1 MKHAADEARRRRQE
15 EEAKYEEAR
24 ARAKAKADEM
34 AKRADEAKLA
44 KEKEEQVAKEK
55 EELAQQELEAIR
67 VKEREEAEAERLAN
81 LPTTV
86 KEFGNPNLR
95 PHILE
100 LSEEEQKEA
109 LGKWQALP
117 GRLAKEDA
125 DRAAKIKEKR
135 LMETEQ
141 RAQAAN
147 GVSAPFVADAST
159 TSTAPVVG
167 PWRRGQPLPKAKVEP
182 EPKMDSAP
190 SVTAKRDEKIP
201 DHVKPSA
208 PSTQGIVHEPR
219 VEQLDKV
226 MHRIEE
232 SFQSRGN
239 SVQAMEANMKRPADH
254 PEQMNQSGGI
264 ASDGTEKDKTTQ
276 PEQTPPAATHDK
288 TPLKE
293 KSRNA
298 KASRAERSTNGDS
311 STWRKDDKVAG
322 FKSESAVIADPDA
335 GKAMAATASP
345 PRPIG
350 NGRKSRSAAAAYSK
364 GNYPAKVKGA
374 KDGVKIADI
383 TRIHARLSLQSAG
396 DQELE
401 PNNKEGAEDKSE
413 DQSTGFKNESS
424 KPGVSAKRN
433 SLSTSS
439 AATIFPVNV
448 EKAARNRGSMSFMV
462 ESEIDLPHVVDT
474 VNAPDNYLNFDFY
487 FVLLANVSITR
498 MTN

>member
-15 EEAKYEEAR
+15 EEAKYEEAK

-34 AKRADEAKLA
+34 AKKLDEAKLA
-44 KEKEEQVAKEK
+44 KEKEEQAAKEK
-55 EELAQQELEAIR
+55 EELAKQELEANR
-67 VKEREEAEAERLAN
+67 VKEQEKAEAERLAN
-81 LPTTV
+81 LPATV

-100 LSEEEQKEA
+100 LNEEEQKEA

-125 DRAAKIKEKR
+125 DRAAQIKEKR
-135 LMETEQ
+135 LMEAEQ

-147 GVSAPFVADAST
+147 GMPATSAAAAST
-159 TSTAPVVG
+159 ASTAPVVG
-167 PWRRGQPLPKAKVEP
+167 PWRRGQLLPKAKVEP
-182 EPKMDSAP
+182 ESKIESAP
-190 SVTAKRDEKIP
+190 SVIAKKDEKIP
-201 DHVKPSA
+201 DHVKTSL
-208 PSTQGIVHEPR
+208 PSTQGVVHEPR

-239 SVQAMEANMKRPADH
+239 SVQAMEANMKRPADQS
-254 PEQMNQSGGI
+254 EQTKHSGGI
-264 ASDGTEKDKTTQ
+264 ASDGAEKDKTSQ
-276 PEQTPPAATHDK
+276 PEQAPAAITHDK

-322 FKSESAVIADPDA
+322 FKNESIIIDDHET
-335 GKAMAATASP
+335 GKAMAAAASP

-364 GNYPAKVKGA
+364 GNYPAKVTGA
-374 KDGVKIADI
+374 NDVVKIADI

-401 PNNKEGAEDKSE
+401 PSNKDGAGDKSV

-424 KPGVSAKRN
+424 KPGVSVKRN

-448 EKAARNRGSMSFMV
+448 EKAAKNRGSMSFMV
-462 ESEIDLPHVVDT
+462 ESEIDPPHVVDT
-474 VNAPDNYLNFDFY
+474 VSVLDYYLQSDFCI
-487 FVLLANVSITR
+487 VLLANVFIP
-498 MTN
+498 